1 MLGALLMRPGT
12 VLSSKQLEQ
21 KQYSSKEYVESN
33 VVEVLIHGIRKKLGS
48 SAIPNVPGVGWLM
61 EK

>member
-1 MLGALLMRPGT
+1 MRPGT